1 MTTIPLFCRFG
12 IPLLAVALLLT
23 SCSTTPEEPPLPP
36 YAQERQQ
43 QQSDSFWHGDGVS
56 GSPRLVIDLSAQR
69 VRYYKGQTLVGMSPI
84 SSGREGHSTVTGTFR
99 VSEKDI
105 DHRSSLYGDYVD
117 AEGNV
122 VMEDV
127 DVRKDARPPG
137 SRFLG
142 AKMNYFMR
150 VAGAIGMHEGYLP
163 GYPASHGCI
172 RLPSDM
178 AAKFYHATPHG
189 TPVQIVGNAAHAEYE
204 PPVMVRTAAP
214 TPPPKTRKSRGAP
227 GSKPGRRA
235 SPGRQPAVPP
245 GTTLYL

>member
-1 MTTIPLFCRFG
+1 MSPLPVLCRHCL
-12 IPLLAVALLLT
+12 PVLAALLLS
-23 SCSTTPEEPPLPP
+23 SCSSTPEEPPLPP
-36 YAQERQQ
+36 YAQSRTQQ
-43 QQSDSFWHGDGVS
+43 PHAESFWHGDDVP

-69 VRYYKGQTLVGMSPI
+69 VRYYKGEKLVGLSPI
-84 SSGREGHSTVTGTFR
+84 SSGREGHSTITGSYR
-99 VSEKDI
+99 ISEKDI

-117 AEGNV
+117 ADGNV

-127 DVRKDARPPG
+127 DVRKDTRPPG

-150 VAGAIGMHEGYLP
+150 VTGAIGMHEGYLP

-172 RLPSDM
+172 RMPSDM

-189 TPVQIVGNAAHAEYE
+189 TPVRIVGNAAHAEYE

-214 TPPPKTRKSRGAP
+214 APPPKTRKSRGLP
-227 GSKPGRRA
+227 GSKPARRA
-235 SPGRQPAVPP
+235 SPGRQPTVPA